1 MRVEEAKRVLM
12 LDERRYNVTFE
23 QFDRL
28 QELGI
33 LVGRLELAGEIGRD
47 GQIYK
52 LDTDDLEQ
60 AYREQVIPRDTE
72 LELVDGVLYS
82 VPALNSDQLE
92 QITQMATMLE
102 TAFQDRANIRQRVL
116 LPLSARNALIPDLIV
131 QRTTKSRFKKREPN
145 IGDASIVIDFNEHR
159 SETERTL
166 RLEVYAQHG
175 ITEVWTVRDDNRS
188 QFHRDAYEDRFGT
201 VSVIRSDG
209 TVAPLDFPDVE
220 IRWW

>member
-60 AYREQVIPRDTE
+60 SYREQVIPRDTE
-72 LELVDGVLYS
+72 LELIDGVLYS
-82 VPALNSDQLE
+82 VPALNPAQLE
-92 QITQMATMLE
+92 QITKMATLLE
-102 TAFQDRANIRQRVL
+102 SAFQDRANIRQRVL

-131 QRTTKSRFKKREPN
+131 QRPTKSRFKQREPN

-166 RLEVYAQHG
+166 RLEMYAQHG

-201 VSVIRSDG
+201 VSVIRSDA
-209 TVAPLDFPDVE
+209 TITPLEFPDTP

>member
-23 QFDRL
+23 QFERL

-92 QITQMATMLE
+92 QITRMATLLE

-131 QRTTKSRFKKREPN
+131 QRPTKSRFKQREPN
-145 IGDASIVIDFNEHR
+145 IGDTSIVIDFNDHR
-159 SETERTL
+159 SETERAL
-166 RLEVYAQHG
+166 RLEMYAQHG
-175 ITEVWTVRDDNRS
+175 ITEVWTVRNDNRS

-201 VSVIRSDG
+201 VSVIRSDA
-209 TVAPLDFPDVE
+209 TIAAVDFPDVE